1 MTIDLLLLMTDPK
14 FRIEPPPGQRC
25 AGSAYN
31 GGTRAGGG
39 KRCCTP
45 QVRIC
50 VDIVVC
56 ETVCILRNLVTRG
69 RATVTAVRTGAV
81 EMAITAAR

>member
-1 MTIDLLLLMTDPK
+1 MSLLPDPK
-14 FRIEPPPGQRC
+14 FRTEPPPGQRC

-45 QVRIC
+45 AVRLCSVFIMYEEMF
-50 VDIVVC
+50 VF
-56 ETVCILRNLVTRG
+56 RNLVTRG
-69 RATVTAVRTGAV
+69 RETVMAGRTEVA
-81 EMAITAAR
+81 EMEITAAR